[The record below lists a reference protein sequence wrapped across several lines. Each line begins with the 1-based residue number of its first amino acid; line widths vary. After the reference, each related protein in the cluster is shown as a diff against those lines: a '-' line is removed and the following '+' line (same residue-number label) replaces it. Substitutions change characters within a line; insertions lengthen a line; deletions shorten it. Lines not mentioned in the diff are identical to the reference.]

1 MSVLYC
7 SIPFQ
12 VYWEFIQPK
21 CWSIHLVHCED
32 YNKLQRKSKAYSKYC
47 NTPSLWIWEVI
58 PLKKKKKG
66 IFYFSQQ
73 VNPNITFLGKGR
85 WKWYSCFAGKVVQ
98 PSIRCSS
105 FSAHF
110 IYTGKDSW
118 SLGISLLAGTGLW
131 SAKYTRRSI
140 YYLGKGLRT
149 M

>member
-21 CWSIHLVHCED
+21 CWSIHLVHGED
-32 YNKLQRKSKAYSKYC
+32 YNKLQRKKSGL
-47 NTPSLWIWEVI
+47 PEVLQYTKLVNLGSHSI
-58 PLKKKKKG
+58 KKKG

-98 PSIRCSS
+98 PSIRYSS

-110 IYTGKDSW
+110 VYTGKDSW

-131 SAKYTRRSI
+131 SAKYTRRPI

-149 M
+149 MPW

>member
-21 CWSIHLVHCED
+21 CWSIHLVHGED
-32 YNKLQRKSKAYSKYC
+32 YNKLQRKSQAYSKYC
-47 NTPSLWIWEVI
+47 NLGSHSI
-58 PLKKKKKG
+58 KKKRG

-85 WKWYSCFAGKVVQ
+85 WKRYSCFAGKVVQ
-98 PSIRCSS
+98 PSIRCFS

-110 IYTGKDSW
+110 VYTGKDSW

-140 YYLGKGLRT
+140 YYLGKGPRT
-149 M
+149 MPW